1 MWAIGTGKN
10 ASFDKVREV
19 REFLKD
25 RKILYG
31 GSVNSQNAKDYLEI
45 TDGLLI
51 GGASLDAIEFLKIIK
66 TAY

>member
-1 MWAIGTGKN
+1 
-10 ASFDKVREV
+10 
-19 REFLKD
+19 LKD

-51 GGASLDAIEFLKIIK
+51 GGASLDVIEFFKIIK

>member
-1 MWAIGTGKN
+1 
-10 ASFDKVREV
+10 V

-25 RKILYG
+25 RKVLYG

-51 GGASLDAIEFLKIIK
+51 GGASLNSEEFLKIIK
-66 TAY
+66 SIN